1 MNLST
6 QRWDM
11 CSWGRMLCIMAYT
24 VLQKNTLSQPFI
36 CKFFHHPEN
45 GNSRFFPHAVVP
57 AEVKY
62 MLHLIYA
69 HYWHGNLNYKS
80 NFSAHIYSR
89 VDSEIPP
96 PISSALTEYLRRRLS
111 EILPRRGSDFLQE
124 SPSSTTNR
132 RTNSIEIIP
141 YTSDQPSVSAPRYE
155 QKYTTMTGHLSG
167 KGKSF
172 WSRGVSA
179 TPTPSEAESRA
190 SSPLPQVTQR
200 PQYLDLPGTSQAG
213 LNLASQDGS
222 HTHSIDSHHQIES
235 EQEQYQAL
243 EGSVR
248 EVFGNGVNQPL
259 QPHEDVT
266 PTTERVVYNSDPW
279 TVFSLISNGKNIFR
293 FEDSSANL
301 QSLYGIKFLSVL
313 WVLIGH
319 AFLVTESL
327 PAMNYV
333 TIKNVSIGLS
343 S

>member
-1 MNLST
+1 
-6 QRWDM
+6 
-11 CSWGRMLCIMAYT
+11 MLIT
-24 VLQKNTLSQPFI
+24 NKVIF
-36 CKFFHHPEN
+36 
-45 GNSRFFPHAVVP
+45 
-57 AEVKY
+57 
-62 MLHLIYA
+62 
-69 HYWHGNLNYKS
+69 NYKS
-80 NFSAHIYSR
+80 NFSAHIYSS

-96 PISSALTEYLRRRLS
+96 PISSALTQYLRRRLS

-124 SPSSTTNR
+124 SPSSATNR
-132 RTNSIEIIP
+132 RTDTIEIIP
-141 YTSDQPSVSAPRYE
+141 YTNDQPPNLAPRHE

-190 SSPLPQVTQR
+190 SSPVPQVTQR
-200 PQYLDLPGTSQAG
+200 PQHLDLPGTSQAG
-213 LNLASQDGS
+213 LDLASQEGS
-222 HTHSIDSHHQIES
+222 QTHSIDSHHPTEC

-248 EVFGNGVNQPL
+248 EDLDDGVNHPL

-266 PTTERVVYNSDPW
+266 PTTEGLEYNSDPW

-293 FEDSSANL
+293 FEYSSANL

-333 TIKNVSIGLS
+333 AIKSVSTSIS